1 MHIVMEEFSNCRYT
15 LGGCFLFGKDGISMY
30 AKLDKLRADLKK
42 AIMKR
47 EEADKKV
54 KYLEA
59 KLKEEESLQIVND
72 VASYNLS
79 PEQLAQFLQLANS
92 GKLQELLSGQVSM
105 PAPVSMNA
113 IEDKDV
119 EEDLFDAEEDEIDD

>member
-1 MHIVMEEFSNCRYT
+1 
-15 LGGCFLFGKDGISMY
+15 MY
-30 AKLDKLRADLKK
+30 AKLDKIRADLKK

-47 EEADKKV
+47 EETDKKV

-59 KLKEEESLQIVND
+59 KLKEEESLQIVSD

-79 PEQLAQFLQLANS
+79 PEQLAQFLQLANN

-105 PAPVSMNA
+105 PVSTPTNVTL
-113 IEDKDV
+113 EDKTEMD
-119 EEDLFDAEEDEIDD
+119 EDLYDEEDEIDD

>member
-1 MHIVMEEFSNCRYT
+1 MLWKNSVVAPFEGVFQLER
-15 LGGCFLFGKDGISMY
+15 KVISMY
-30 AKLDKLRADLKK
+30 AKLDKIRADLKK

-59 KLKEEESLQIVND
+59 KLKEEENLQIVSD

-105 PAPVSMNA
+105 PVPVSMNVT
-113 IEDKDV
+113 ENKVV
-119 EEDLFDAEEDEIDD
+119 EEDLYDEEDEIND

>member
-1 MHIVMEEFSNCRYT
+1 
-15 LGGCFLFGKDGISMY
+15 MY

-59 KLKEEESLQIVND
+59 KLKEEENLQIVSD

-105 PAPVSMNA
+105 PVPVSMNV
-113 IEDKDV
+113 IENKVV
-119 EEDLFDAEEDEIDD
+119 EEDLYDEEDEIDD

>member
-1 MHIVMEEFSNCRYT
+1 
-15 LGGCFLFGKDGISMY
+15 MY
-30 AKLDKLRADLKK
+30 AKLDKIRADLKK

-59 KLKEEESLQIVND
+59 KLKEEESLQIVSD

-105 PAPVSMNA
+105 LAPISMNVA
-113 IEDKDV
+113 ENKMV
-119 EEDLFDAEEDEIDD
+119 EEDLYDDEDEIDD

>member
-1 MHIVMEEFSNCRYT
+1 
-15 LGGCFLFGKDGISMY
+15 MY
-30 AKLDKLRADLKK
+30 AKLDKIRADLKK

-59 KLKEEESLQIVND
+59 KLKEEESLQIVSD

-105 PAPVSMNA
+105 PAPIPMN
-113 IEDKDV
+113 DKAENDT
-119 EEDLFDAEEDEIDD
+119 EFDEDLYEEEDEIDD

>member
-1 MHIVMEEFSNCRYT
+1 
-15 LGGCFLFGKDGISMY
+15 MY
-30 AKLDKLRADLKK
+30 AKLDKIRADLKK

-59 KLKEEESLQIVND
+59 KLKEEESLQIVSD

-105 PAPVSMNA
+105 PVLTPTNVVV
-113 IEDKDV
+113 EDKTEMD
-119 EEDLFDAEEDEIDD
+119 EDLYDEEDEIDD

>member
-1 MHIVMEEFSNCRYT
+1 MLWKNSVVAPFE
-15 LGGCFLFGKDGISMY
+15 GAFLVERKVISMY

-59 KLKEEESLQIVND
+59 KLKEEESLQIVSD

-105 PAPVSMNA
+105 PASVSMNA
-113 IEDKDV
+113 TEDKDV

>member
-1 MHIVMEEFSNCRYT
+1 
-15 LGGCFLFGKDGISMY
+15 MY
-30 AKLDKLRADLKK
+30 AKLDKIRADLKK

-59 KLKEEESLQIVND
+59 KLKEEESLQIVSD

-92 GKLQELLSGQVSM
+92 GKLQELLSGQESM
-105 PAPVSMNA
+105 PVPVSINA
-113 IEDKDV
+113 TEDKDV

>member
-1 MHIVMEEFSNCRYT
+1 
-15 LGGCFLFGKDGISMY
+15 MY
-30 AKLDKLRADLKK
+30 AKLDKIRADLKK

-59 KLKEEESLQIVND
+59 KLKEEESLQIVSD

-105 PAPVSMNA
+105 PVPVSMNVT
-113 IEDKDV
+113 ENKVV
-119 EEDLFDAEEDEIDD
+119 EEDLYDEEDEIND

>member
-1 MHIVMEEFSNCRYT
+1 
-15 LGGCFLFGKDGISMY
+15 MY

-105 PAPVSMNA
+105 PVLTPTNVVV
-113 IEDKDV
+113 EDKTEMD
-119 EEDLFDAEEDEIDD
+119 EDLYDEEDEIND